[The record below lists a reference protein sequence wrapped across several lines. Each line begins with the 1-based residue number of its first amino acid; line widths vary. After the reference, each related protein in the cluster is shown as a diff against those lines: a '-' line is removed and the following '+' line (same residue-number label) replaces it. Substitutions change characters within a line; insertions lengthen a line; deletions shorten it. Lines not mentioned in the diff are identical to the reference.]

1 MIAAIEISK
10 RAPGCWSV
18 WTLERVRSAFSFGH
32 GTPADLA
39 RYMRE
44 NALCCEWITDP
55 AEIAAFINLQEA
67 KSA

>member
-10 RAPGCWSV
+10 RTPGRWNV
-18 WTLERVRSAFSFGH
+18 WTFERVRGAFNFGH

-44 NALCCEWITDP
+44 NTQYCEWITAP
-55 AEIAAFINLQEA
+55 AEIAAFINSQEV

>member
-10 RAPGCWSV
+10 RAPDCWNV
-18 WTLERVRSAFSFGH
+18 WSLERVRGAFGFGH

-44 NALCCEWITDP
+44 NAKYCKWITDP
-55 AEIAAFINLQEA
+55 AEIAVFINSQEVKGA
-67 KSA
+67 